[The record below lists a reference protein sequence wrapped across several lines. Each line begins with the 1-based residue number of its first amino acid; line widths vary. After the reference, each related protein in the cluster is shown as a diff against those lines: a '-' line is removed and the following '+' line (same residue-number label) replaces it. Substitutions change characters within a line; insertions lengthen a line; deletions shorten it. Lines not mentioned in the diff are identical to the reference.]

1 MANYQLKESSSRI
14 VKYHNL
20 QWAGTGTTFST
31 NFLSETWQI
40 RVISTVAGY
49 ISIVPT
55 TADATVATTAGV
67 GVYIPAAT
75 AGGEYFTVTPGLILS
90 YSSTTTST
98 VAGPVVSVTEM
109 A

>member
-14 VKYHNL
+14 IKAHNVN
-20 QWAGTGTTFST
+20 WTGTGTAFTT

-40 RVISTVAGY
+40 RVLSSVAGY

-55 TADATVATTAGV
+55 TADATVPTTAGV
-67 GVYIPAAT
+67 GTMISANVD
-75 AGGEYFTVTPGLILS
+75 GEYFTVTPGMILG
-90 YSSTTTST
+90 YASTTTST
-98 VAGPVVSVTEM
+98 VAGPILSVTEM